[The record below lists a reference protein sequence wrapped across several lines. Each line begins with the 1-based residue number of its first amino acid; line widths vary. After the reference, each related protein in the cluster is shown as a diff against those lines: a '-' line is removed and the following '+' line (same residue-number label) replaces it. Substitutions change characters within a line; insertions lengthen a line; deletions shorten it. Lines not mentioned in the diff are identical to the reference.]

1 MELASPG
8 QGASTIK
15 EDVMRRIQ
23 GTAIGASLAT
33 ALALCAA
40 PALAADRYLG
50 DEGNPDG
57 FYLGGSIGDFNAN
70 LHDPN
75 QVDNIDLDFGHQD
88 ADRLSA
94 GWRFNRFVA
103 VQLDYTDF
111 GESNAAPN
119 QLGLRAGST
128 GWTPAIVGTLPLGP
142 IELFAKA
149 GVLFY
154 NVDFNSDANNLQG
167 FTSDSGHD
175 SLYGAGIGVTVIKRL
190 NLSAEY
196 ERIHMNQ
203 FDDADAV
210 WLNASWRF

>member
-1 MELASPG
+1 
-8 QGASTIK
+8 
-15 EDVMRRIQ
+15 MRRIQ

-40 PALAADRYLG
+40 PALAADRYFG